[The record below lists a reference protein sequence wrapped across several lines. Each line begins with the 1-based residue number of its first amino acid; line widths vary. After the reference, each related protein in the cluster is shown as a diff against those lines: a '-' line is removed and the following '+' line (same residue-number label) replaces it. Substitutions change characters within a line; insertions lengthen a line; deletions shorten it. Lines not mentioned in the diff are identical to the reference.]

1 MIILDVIVLVY
12 IIKKILEFAIRYLN
26 VIYISK

>member
-12 IIKKILEFAIRYLN
+12 IKKNILEFAIRYLN
-26 VIYISK
+26 AIYISK

>member
-12 IIKKILEFAIRYLN
+12 NIKKILEFAIRYLN

>member
-12 IIKKILEFAIRYLN
+12 NIKKILEYAIRYLN

>member
-12 IIKKILEFAIRYLN
+12 IYKTILEFAIRYLN